1 MNFIIKNFKIIFR
14 TPDTVNSYKFT
25 NRPNLISLISNL
37 YNSFLE
43 TKKFNKI
50 LILDLIKIIYSY
62 FHLIIFFPFY
72 IILFFFMKI
81 NNLTLLSIN
90 TWQIGAFI
98 QQLDSMIKKNPEK
111 KFLLIS
117 PAYLMAFNSYPKIY
131 DKNNLLYFES
141 SLLYFLIYPLLVFKS
156 FSMDAFKYEVL
167 NKESEFNKLH
177 QTNNYKYNFKYL
189 FLNIKKKKFKKLITI
204 HFKDDKFSQGSSL
217 RVSNWKTYIKTI
229 KWLLEKNFTVI
240 RFVHRNSVKNIIS
253 HKKYFEFEINND
265 QDKIQQMYLIKNSK
279 LFICNQSGPSSYNF
293 IVKTPFLQVNSFP
306 INVSFVC
313 KSKDYL
319 IFKKVLRKNK
329 YIGLIEFFKYNFH
342 LRFSP
347 NIGKMKDFK
356 LEDNSSNEIL
366 NATKDILQKKKSF
379 YFSKILKKN
388 GIFIP
393 ANYSR
398 SKIPQS
404 FLKFCKS

>member
-14 TPDTVNSYKFT
+14 TPDIVNLYKFT
-25 NRPNLISLISNL
+25 NRPNLISSMSIL

-43 TKKFNKI
+43 TKKLNKI
-50 LILDLIKIIYSY
+50 LILDIIKIIYSY
-62 FHLIIFFPFY
+62 FHLIIFSPFY
-72 IILFFFMKI
+72 IILFFFIKI

-90 TWQIGAFI
+90 TWQIGALV
-98 QQLDSMIKKNPEK
+98 QQLDSIIKKNPKK

-117 PAYLMAFNSYPKIY
+117 PVYLMAFNSYPKIY
-131 DKNNLLYFES
+131 NKNNLLYFES
-141 SLLYFLIYPLLVFKS
+141 SLLYFLIYPLLVFKF

-167 NKESEFNKLH
+167 NKKSEFNKLH
-177 QTNNYKYNFKYL
+177 QTNNYKYNFDYL
-189 FLNIKKKKFKKLITI
+189 FLNIKKKKFQKLITI

-229 KWLLEKNFTVI
+229 RWLLEKNFTVI
-240 RFVHRNSVKNIIS
+240 RFVHRDSVKNIIN
-253 HKKYFEFEINND
+253 HKKYLEFEIKND

-293 IVKTPFLQVNSFP
+293 IFKTPFLQVNSFP

-329 YIGLIEFFKYNFH
+329 YVGLIEFFKYNFH
-342 LRFSP
+342 LRFST
-347 NIGKMKDFK
+347 NVGKMKGFK
-356 LEDNSSNEIL
+356 LKDNSSNEIL
-366 NATKDILQKKKSF
+366 NATKDILQKKK
-379 YFSKILKKN
+379 
-388 GIFIP
+388 IFL
-393 ANYSR
+393 
-398 SKIPQS
+398 
-404 FLKFCKS
+404 FF